1 MENTI
6 KSIQRFYPV
15 SVQSLSELTAKF
27 EKIDFPAKALFIAG
41 GKMNNYVY
49 FIEKG
54 LCRSYCIIDGEEIT
68 TWFSREGDITF
79 ALLALYRNQPG
90 FEYVETLEATIMY
103 AIKIDDLNKLYS
115 SNIDI
120 ANWSRVV
127 HQECVLSLQT
137 RRIERLQ
144 KSAKE
149 RYEILLKE
157 QPDLFARVKLCYL
170 ASFLG
175 MTPQHLSKM
184 RSESGCDD
192 IQPIF

>member
-1 MENTI
+1 MKNI
-6 KSIQRFYPV
+6 KKNIRQFYPV
-15 SVQSLSELTAKF
+15 SDRSVNELSKYLVK
-27 EKIDFPAKALFIAG
+27 KDFPARQLIIEG

-54 LCRSYCIIDGEEIT
+54 LCRSYCIIDEEEVT

-79 ALLALYRNQPG
+79 ALLALYRNEPG
-90 FEYVETLEATIMY
+90 FEFVETLEPTTVHM
-103 AIKIDDLNKLYS
+103 IKIADLNKLYTT
-115 SNIDI
+115 NIDM

-149 RYEILLKE
+149 RYEILLNE
-157 QPDLFARVKLCYL
+157 QPDLFAQVKLGYL

-184 RSESGCDD
+184 RAESTNNE
-192 IQPIF
+192 IHPIF

>member
-6 KSIQRFYPV
+6 RSIQYFYPV
-15 SVQSLSELTAKF
+15 SEPSLIEFTSYF
-27 EKIDFPAKALFIAG
+27 EAMDFPAKHLLIEG

-54 LCRSYCIIDGEEIT
+54 LCRSFCMLDEEEVT
-68 TWFSREGDITF
+68 SWFSREGDITF

-90 FEYVETLEATIMY
+90 FEYVETLEPTTAY
-103 AIKIDDLNKLYS
+103 AIKINDLNHLYTT
-115 SNIDI
+115 NIEI

-149 RYEILLKE
+149 RYEILLNE
-157 QPDLFARVKLCYL
+157 QPDLFARVKLSYL

-175 MTPQHLSKM
+175 MTPQHFSKM
-184 RSESGCDD
+184 RAESSNDD
-192 IQPIF
+192 IHPIF

>member
-1 MENTI
+1 MKNTVNSI
-6 KSIQRFYPV
+6 RKFYPISDKSIEEF
-15 SVQSLSELTAKF
+15 TAQL
-27 EKIDFPAKALFIAG
+27 EKKTVAAKELFIEG

-54 LCRSYCIIDGEEIT
+54 LCRSYCIIDDEEIT

-79 ALLALYRNQPG
+79 ALLALYRNKPG
-90 FEYVETLEATIMY
+90 FEYVESLEETTMY
-103 AIKIDDLNKLYS
+103 AIKIDSLNKLYAT
-115 SNIDI
+115 NIEI

-157 QPDLFARVKLCYL
+157 QADLFARVKLSYL
-170 ASFLG
+170 ASYLG

-184 RSESGCDD
+184 RAENSNNN
-192 IQPIF
+192 IHPIF